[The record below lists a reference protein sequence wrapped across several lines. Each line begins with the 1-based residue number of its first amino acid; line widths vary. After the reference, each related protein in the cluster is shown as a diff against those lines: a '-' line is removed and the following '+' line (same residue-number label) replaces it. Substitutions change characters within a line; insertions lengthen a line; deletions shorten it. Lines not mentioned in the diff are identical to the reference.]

1 MVSNYYILYYT
12 WDEFTFEDCVTSM
25 RALGCKVDVIAGA
38 VKDYHS
44 DELLISK
51 IKKRCTDAAYDFIF
65 SFNYF
70 PVISQAAND
79 CQIRYLSWVF
89 DSPHLTLDSVTL
101 KNNCNAVFL
110 FDYVLYEKYRNKGI
124 STVYYMPLAYDSL
137 RIEHKIQSIL
147 PHYDHEITFLGKL
160 YDDTYN
166 FFDQINYLP
175 PKLTGY
181 IQAIM
186 DSQQLIYGQDLC
198 DLIFTQEKCRE
209 LAEYVQIDMGEKF
222 TDYRDELFRNII
234 RKKITS
240 LERRSI
246 LEMLGQNYSVDLYA
260 PNTPIH
266 LPVNYRGYA
275 DYINQMPEIFYTSKV
290 NLNITL
296 RSILSGIPLRV
307 IDVLGSHGFLLTN
320 YQQELSEYFINGED
334 LVWFEDKEDLM
345 DKTNFYLTHDKERQ
359 RIAENGNH
367 KVQQNF
373 TYTEL
378 LPKIFSIAQI

>member
-1 MVSNYYILYYT
+1 ML
-12 WDEFTFEDCVTSM
+12 
-25 RALGCKVDVIAGA
+25 
-38 VKDYHS
+38 
-44 DELLISK
+44 
-51 IKKRCTDAAYDFIF
+51 
-65 SFNYF
+65 
-70 PVISQAAND
+70 Q
-79 CQIRYLSWVF
+79 
-89 DSPHLTLDSVTL
+89 
-101 KNNCNAVFL
+101 
-110 FDYVLYEKYRNKGI
+110 
-124 STVYYMPLAYDSL
+124 
-137 RIEHKIQSIL
+137 IL
-147 PHYDHEITFLGKL
+147 P
-160 YDDTYN
+160 
-166 FFDQINYLP
+166 
-175 PKLTGY
+175 
-181 IQAIM
+181 
-186 DSQQLIYGQDLC
+186 
-198 DLIFTQEKCRE
+198 
-209 LAEYVQIDMGEKF
+209 
-222 TDYRDELFRNII
+222 
-234 RKKITS
+234 
-240 LERRSI
+240 
-246 LEMLGQNYSVDLYA
+246 
-260 PNTPIH
+260 H